1 MSLFGKKA
9 GKFFG
14 NVMKELSHPGQQR
27 QQHALQ
33 QEQQQQQQLHEPQ
46 LQGNQAGGQDFFQQ
60 PFFAP
65 PLEGQQQQ
73 DQENNNL
80 ANNNGDFS
88 HHAPPLDQSNNGG
101 LDILK
106 LPDQFNNTI
115 PDFSM
120 VGYREGHV
128 RIPSVPTRI
137 VLEPSASTEDDTA
150 RIQAALDQVAQLP
163 LEDVGPHGAAVRGA
177 VLLRA
182 GVYRVAGALILNA
195 SGVVLRGE
203 GQDENGTIVVATGV
217 IQRDFILVNG
227 QLTSDMGSIEMQQ
240 AKART
245 KEMMPSNWYRGS
257 KKTTTTRSGV
267 YIPVGENRIPVEDIE
282 RPGTEEWIHDIG
294 MDQLP
299 PRPNSQDSVQWSPQT
314 FTLRFERTIVEIDP
328 ALNILVLDIPLVM
341 SLDPKY
347 GPANI
352 FELVHKFPMITDVGI
367 ENLRLLSESD
377 PANDEDENHGWYA
390 VVLDNVAHA
399 WVADVTTM
407 HFVSGIYAATWS
419 RFVTVQDCSV
429 LYPVSKPKEG
439 PNVFVDSEG
448 ENANN
453 DTGPHERWAMGTL
466 YDNITCNTINVCQR
480 SWKGSGHG
488 WAGAYQV
495 VYNCT
500 AKRNNSCFQNAPGAT
515 NWIIG
520 FKGGRT
526 EPEFEGQMTKI
537 MAVAST
543 VEPRSLYWTQLVN
556 RVGDE
561 QYVEE
566 NVGASSKMQY
576 PPRI

>member
-1 MSLFGKKA
+1 MQLNPVTAAQLRS
-9 GKFFG
+9 
-14 NVMKELSHPGQQR
+14 ELSHPSQQR
-27 QQHALQ
+27 QQHPLQ

-46 LQGNQAGGQDFFQQ
+46 PQGNQAGGEDFFQQ
-60 PFFAP
+60 PYFAP
-65 PLEGQQQQ
+65 PVEGQQQQ
-73 DQENNNL
+73 DHENNNL
-80 ANNNGDFS
+80 VNNNGDFS
-88 HHAPPLDQSNNGG
+88 HHAPPLDQSNNGR

-128 RIPSVPTRI
+128 RIPSVSTRI
-137 VLEPSASTEDDTA
+137 VLEPSPSTKDDTA

-163 LEDVGPHGAAVRGA
+163 LENVGHGAAVRGA

-182 GVYRVAGALILNA
+182 GVYQVAGALILNA

-203 GQDENGTIVVATGV
+203 GQDENGTIVLATGA
-217 IQRDFILVNG
+217 IQRDFVLVNG
-227 QLTSDMGSIEMQQ
+227 QLTSDMGSIGMQQ

-245 KEMMPSNWYRGS
+245 KDMMPSNGYRGRMNE
-257 KKTTTTRSGV
+257 TATRSGV
-267 YIPVGENRIPVEDIE
+267 YIPVGEKHISVEDIE
-282 RPGTEEWIHDIG
+282 RAGTEEWIHDIG

-314 FTLRFERTIVEIDP
+314 FTFRFERTVVEVDP
-328 ALNILVLDIPLVM
+328 SLNILVLDIPLVM

-347 GPANI
+347 PPAKI
-352 FELVHKFPMITDVGI
+352 FKLVHKFPMITDVGI

-399 WVADVTTM
+399 WVADVTIM

-419 RFVTVQDCSV
+419 RFVTVQDC
-429 LYPVSKPKEG
+429 

-480 SWKGSGHG
+480 LWKGSGHG
-488 WAGAYQV
+488 WA
-495 VYNCT
+495 
-500 AKRNNSCFQNAPGAT
+500 
-515 NWIIG
+515 
-520 FKGGRT
+520 
-526 EPEFEGQMTKI
+526 
-537 MAVAST
+537 
-543 VEPRSLYWTQLVN
+543 
-556 RVGDE
+556 
-561 QYVEE
+561 
-566 NVGASSKMQY
+566 
-576 PPRI
+576 